1 MPKLSLSPVARL
13 QGRLKLAK
21 LLGLREE
28 EAEAQAW
35 KLESSPLFKRLR
47 SAGVLSRS
55 PFPKAYFA
63 AQRAVGLRLSAPS
76 HGLGELLDGRSDLVA
91 LMRRVGEKR
100 LREHFLGESRE
111 TDAQRAKACGISAGE
126 AAGLRGFVDELYI
139 RTEFEPAA
147 PAQAQAYSLVAGLD
161 AEGGG
166 LRFFHRDLWKGSYRV
181 DETRLRLYLQS
192 LDAAKRGKT
201 ERWLGRLEFL
211 ERRKT
216 TLYRTL
222 ESLAQAQAAY
232 LSSGDPLKRQSLTQR
247 ALSAAL
253 GVDPSALN
261 RLIANKAVELPWGA
275 QAPIKA
281 LLPSAKALARE
292 RLELLARERPQ
303 DSDEALRQE
312 LASRHAIY
320 LSRRSIAQYRQDLGL
335 PGRGRRG

>member
-1 MPKLSLSPVARL
+1 M
-13 QGRLKLAK
+13 KLAK

-28 EAEAQAW
+28 EAEAQARE
-35 KLESSPLFKRLR
+35 LEKSPLFKRLR
-47 SAGVLSRS
+47 SAGVLSHS

-63 AQRAVGLRLSAPS
+63 AQRLVGLRLSAPS

-111 TDAQRAKACGISAGE
+111 TDAQRAKACGISTGE
-126 AAGLRGFVDELYI
+126 AARLRGLVDELYI

-147 PAQAQAYSLVAGLD
+147 QIQAQAQAYSLVAGLD
-161 AEGGG
+161 ASGGG
-166 LRFFHRDLWKGSYRV
+166 LRFFHRDLWKEGYRV

-192 LDAAKRGKT
+192 LDAAERGKT
-201 ERWLGRLEFL
+201 ESWLGRLEFL

-222 ESLAQAQAAY
+222 EALALAQAAY
-232 LSSGDPLKRQSLTQR
+232 LASGDPLKRQNLTQR

-253 GVDPSALN
+253 GVDPSAVN

-292 RLELLARERPQ
+292 RLELLARERPG
-303 DSDEALRQE
+303 DSDEALRRE
-312 LASRHAIY
+312 LASRHGIY
-320 LSRRSIAQYRQDLGL
+320 LSRRSVAQYRQDLGL
-335 PGRGRRG
+335 PGRGRRAATSG